1 MSPKPFKRV
10 LDQWDTHTHEEWI
23 SEIFR
28 LIAYRVGNVDPKE
41 TIELDDGSI
50 VSRREALCN
59 YLLNTIDH
67 EINEWHDCM

>member
-1 MSPKPFKRV
+1 MNQFKRV
-10 LDQWDTHTHEEWI
+10 LNQWDTHTHEEWI

-28 LIAYRVGNVDPKE
+28 LIVTRVGNVDPDE
-41 TIELDDGSI
+41 TLELDDGTI
-50 VSRREALCN
+50 INRREALCN